1 MSFVATQKKRQEE
14 EQKKRELEDN
24 NRKTQSVTSAIASG
38 NDFIPTEGRTN
49 NYIRLRKTSD
59 TDEISLLFEDALEYQ
74 DDDIDDILAE
84 LAASNDEGTLKGY
97 SNKRG
102 KMGKSTTFHV
112 GEMLNLGSFQ
122 AEYVDKSKE
131 EEDSESEK
139 EIMID
144 TPPYVNIPPP
154 MKKIADIVMP
164 PYELEYHMKPLR
176 EDAETIATPG
186 CATIGHSP
194 TYQRSAFDAYR
205 QHRPQSFDGG
215 TMENQQVDIKLIS
228 RLPVTFFLDAW
239 NLLLRTLHSRIQEE
253 FTTTADSIVTYLSK
267 KERFIFQSKVDFT
280 AKKSVV

>member
-1 MSFVATQKKRQEE
+1 MILYFLVKVISSFDSCQGARFKFLVFIWNVVSFVATTKKRQEE
-14 EQKKRELEDN
+14 QKRRELEEN
-24 NRKTQSVTSAIASG
+24 NKKTQSVTAIDFV
-38 NDFIPTEGRTN
+38 NDLMSTEERKNT
-49 NYIRLRKTSD
+49 YTRLRKTSD

-84 LAASNDEGTLKGY
+84 LAATNDDGTLKGY
-97 SNKRG
+97 SNKKGKRG
-102 KMGKSTTFHV
+102 KSKTFHV
-112 GEMLNLGSFQ
+112 EEMLNLGSVQ

-131 EEDSESEK
+131 EEDSESER

-164 PYELEYHMKPLR
+164 PYELEYHPKPLR
-176 EDAETIATPG
+176 EDAETIASPG

-194 TYQRSAFDAYR
+194 TYQRSTFDAFR

-228 RLPVTFFLDAW
+228 RLPLTFF
-239 NLLLRTLHSRIQEE
+239 S
-253 FTTTADSIVTYLSK
+253 
-267 KERFIFQSKVDFT
+267 
-280 AKKSVV
+280 